1 MPRAIRALR
10 HPVFRVVW
18 LSYLVSQAGF
28 WVSTIALQWL
38 VVQESGGNALNQGLL
53 YFFNFVPI
61 LLLSPLAGVLAD
73 RYDRRTVA
81 VACQC
86 WLGLTAMV
94 AALTVGANARSLPI
108 VYALAFALGV
118 AIALGGPVSQ
128 AIVANS
134 VPSKDLRSAVAIQS
148 VGINLARVAG
158 PALAVPILLNWGP
171 APAIGV
177 YGVAALATA
186 LALTRIRLT
195 QGSARDARAG
205 WFTQLRD
212 GIRYARR
219 RRPVLA
225 VLSMTAVSSIFA
237 SSYVALIPVF
247 AYGVLHQQASGFS
260 ALVVATGIGAM
271 VGALATGFGE
281 SSATVSRSVVLMLGL
296 CGALC
301 LFALSSD
308 IWLSV
313 ILAALVGGLNFALM
327 TTLNATLQYLVDD
340 RSRGRVMSL
349 YLLCWGGLIP
359 IGGLLI
365 GTAAHLI
372 NAPIAIVA
380 FATVGALYA
389 AGLGLGYR
397 RQEQP
402 T

>member
-1 MPRAIRALR
+1 
-10 HPVFRVVW
+10 
-18 LSYLVSQAGF
+18 
-28 WVSTIALQWL
+28 
-38 VVQESGGNALNQGLL
+38 
-53 YFFNFVPI
+53 
-61 LLLSPLAGVLAD
+61 
-73 RYDRRTVA
+73 
-81 VACQC
+81 
-86 WLGLTAMV
+86 
-94 AALTVGANARSLPI
+94 
-108 VYALAFALGV
+108 
-118 AIALGGPVSQ
+118 
-128 AIVANS
+128 
-134 VPSKDLRSAVAIQS
+134 
-148 VGINLARVAG
+148 
-158 PALAVPILLNWGP
+158 VPILLNWGP